1 MTFQAM
7 PDAETM
13 MTRSEFARHLGVA
26 KSYVTKLGNQ
36 GRLVLAEDGRVRVQ
50 PTLEL
55 IRSTT
60 GAPGRATP
68 EALTPEMTD
77 WKERKERAQALQAE
91 MDVAQRRGTLILA
104 SDVRAAVVDA
114 ATTLRTRLERLPDQ
128 LAAQLAAATDEQRV
142 RALLANEIEATLA
155 DLSTTFGRIGRDDA
169 QG

>member
-1 MTFQAM
+1 MTTSATQSEE
-7 PDAETM
+7 DL

-36 GRLVLAEDGRVRVQ
+36 GRLVLAEDGRIRVRA
-50 PTLEL
+50 TLEL

-60 GAPGRATP
+60 GAPARATP
-68 EALTPEMTD
+68 AVLTEEMTD

-104 SDVRAAVVDA
+104 TDVRAAVVDA

-142 RALLANEIEATLA
+142 RALLANEIESTLA
-155 DLSTTFGRIGRDDA
+155 DLSSTFGRIGREDA